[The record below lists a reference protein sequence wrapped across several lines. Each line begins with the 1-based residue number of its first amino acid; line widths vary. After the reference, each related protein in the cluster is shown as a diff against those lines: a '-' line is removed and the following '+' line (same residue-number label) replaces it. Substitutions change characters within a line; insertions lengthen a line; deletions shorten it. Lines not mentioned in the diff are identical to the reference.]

1 MLSLLCRVSVG
12 FAARRLPSGPRVLSP
27 GYEGAQGKNT
37 TPGGPLTRG
46 RYRVGVYPPGVCRPL
61 RPPDEGR
68 HHVSRE
74 PGELLLEFLGPH
86 AFGPVNHHV
95 LEAGVARF
103 EVLDLIDDETRRPAQ
118 PRTLRDAIANA
129 RHTRGRA
136 RSAPGAALLVR
147 VADEA
152 EGREP
157 LVALVVVR
165 LHALDRFLDGVGEVE
180 PHAPADVLTERE
192 ATSRLRSFGLVS
204 AHDLVE
210 DLLAVQRDHALDA
223 ARGDIGQ
230 RLARGNGLPDLHGQ
244 REGPRYDSDL
254 LERVAA
260 IFHGG
265 RDRVVLAPV
274 RPRLLVEALEED
286 LHLLLEQL
294 LVGLVVEHGSAE
306 RLDLARVIAAP
317 HAHDDA
323 APGHDVGLG
332 VVLGQ

>member
-37 TPGGPLTRG
+37 TPRGPLTRG
-46 RYRVGVYPPGVCRPL
+46 RYRVGVYPPGVCRPGL
-61 RPPDEGR
+61 RPPDEGG
-68 HHVSRE
+68 HHVPRE
-74 PGELLLEFLGPH
+74 PRELLLEFLGSH
-86 AFGPVNHHV
+86 ALGPVNHHV

-118 PRTLRDAIANA
+118 PRTLGDAIANA
-129 RHTRGRA
+129 RHARGRA
-136 RSAPGAALLVR
+136 RRAPGAALLVR

-180 PHAPADVLTERE
+180 THAPADVLTKRE
-192 ATSRLRSFGLVS
+192 ATSRLRGFGLVG

-230 RLARGNGLPDLHGQ
+230 RLARGDGL
-244 REGPRYDSDL
+244 
-254 LERVAA
+254 
-260 IFHGG
+260 
-265 RDRVVLAPV
+265 
-274 RPRLLVEALEED
+274 
-286 LHLLLEQL
+286 
-294 LVGLVVEHGSAE
+294 
-306 RLDLARVIAAP
+306 
-317 HAHDDA
+317 
-323 APGHDVGLG
+323 
-332 VVLGQ
+332 